1 MNKTPRIFKV
11 TLEELA
17 SDSREAVISAWHKVP
32 GDTVVKGDDL
42 VEVVTDKAS
51 FDVASPCDGKLV
63 RVSGS
68 AGSTVGTGDVIA
80 EIMEN

>member
-1 MNKTPRIFKV
+1 MNEAIRIFKV

-17 SDSREAVISAWHKVP
+17 SDSHEAVISAWHKVP
-32 GDTVVKGDDL
+32 GDKVKKGDDL

-63 RVSGS
+63 RISGS

-80 EIMEN
+80 EIIES